1 MLASLPP
8 KKVEFSGTALGRV
21 AAGSGPGWWY
31 DGDRTTLHVLT
42 PRVMTESETRIL
54 IEEDT
59 ENNRSAVV
67 NGLPGKIARLN
78 RVMPLLNH
86 LWPLEWSPESLVAVA
101 QTGNRLSIE
110 PSGVGKELGSFE
122 DRWGEVLGE
131 VRAMS
136 IPDSVKE
143 RVLHHLLSGQ

>member
-1 MLASLPP
+1 
-8 KKVEFSGTALGRV
+8 
-21 AAGSGPGWWY
+21 
-31 DGDRTTLHVLT
+31 
-42 PRVMTESETRIL
+42 
-54 IEEDT
+54 
-59 ENNRSAVV
+59 
-67 NGLPGKIARLN
+67 
-78 RVMPLLNH
+78 MPLLNH
-86 LWPLEWSPESLVAVA
+86 LWPQEWSPESLVAVA

-143 RVLHHLLSGQ
+143 RVLHHLLSGH